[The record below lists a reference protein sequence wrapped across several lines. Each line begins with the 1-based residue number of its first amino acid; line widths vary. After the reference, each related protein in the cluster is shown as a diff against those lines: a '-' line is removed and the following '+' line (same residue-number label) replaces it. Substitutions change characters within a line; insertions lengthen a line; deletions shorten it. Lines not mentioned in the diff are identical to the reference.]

1 MREDKSASEAE
12 RIHEVRAI
20 FDSRRKLMGKSSP
33 IFEETYRDYLKQI
46 GQLDLQ
52 ALAKKTGLEIQEG
65 GLILPFFGQPYR
77 SSAKGIMDASGEEPV
92 HSVKVVLCGYLL
104 LYPLVEPQN
113 REWVSYKDFKEAAPF
128 VDGFQKNTERAIA
141 RNFSGK
147 LEQWLDFSVFSGGK
161 GSYMYSPMSFNL
173 CAAIGSTPLARLRL
187 TIALQNPSISC

>member
-33 IFEETYRDYLKQI
+33 IF
-46 GQLDLQ
+46 
-52 ALAKKTGLEIQEG
+52 EG

-92 HSVKVVLCGYLL
+92 HSVKVVLCRYLL

-147 LEQWLDFSVFSGGK
+147 LEVLTKACLGLGGRDPGFDWNYQLKMRFEALPQIPLVLLFNDQDEEFPAHCLILFERRAFQYLD
-161 GSYMYSPMSFNL
+161 MECL
-173 CAAIGSTPLARLRL
+173 AIVA
-187 TIALQNPSISC
+187 